1 MAKII
6 GYNVGVKYKVVTT
19 TTPAGSVNSTSNTL
33 INSLL
38 IPANTFSSGDIVTI
52 ETCVTKSAANNL
64 FSFYFYVNTSATL
77 LVGATLV
84 ATNTSVAAATRAA
97 QLYRRLAIDVASG
110 SGNGT
115 IVLNTS
121 FAARDDIGVGNYT
134 TGFSTLTTNWTTDQY
149 LIVSGSVV
157 STSDTL
163 SCQWIKA
170 SNG

>member
-52 ETCVTKSAANNL
+52 ETCLTKSATNGA
-64 FSFYFYVNTSATL
+64 FSFYFYVNTSAT

-84 ATNTSVAAATRAA
+84 ATNTSVAASTRAA
-97 QLYRRLAIDVASG
+97 QLYRRLAVDVASG

-115 IVLNTS
+115 IVVNTS
-121 FAARDDIGVGNYT
+121 FAVRDDIGATNYT

>member
-19 TTPAGSVNSTSNTL
+19 TTLAGNVNSTSNTL

-52 ETCVTKSAANNL
+52 ETCVTKSATNNT
-64 FSFYFYVNTSATL
+64 FSFYFYVNTSAT

-84 ATNTSVAAATRAA
+84 ATNTSVASNIRAA
-97 QLYRRLAIDVASG
+97 QLYRRLAIDVAAG
-110 SGNGT
+110 TGNGT

-121 FAARDDIGVGNYT
+121 FVARDDISGSYT
-134 TGFSTLTTNWTTDQY
+134 SGFSTLTTNWTVDQY

-163 SCQWIKA
+163 RCQWIKA

>member
-19 TTPAGSVNSTSNTL
+19 TTPTGSVNSSFNTL

-52 ETCVTKSAANNL
+52 ETCVIKSAANNL
-64 FSFYFYVNTSATL
+64 FSFYFYVNTSPT

-84 ATNTSVAAATRAA
+84 ATNTSVASNVRAA

-115 IVLNTS
+115 IVVNTS
-121 FAARDDIGVGNYT
+121 FGVRDDIGSANYT
-134 TGFSTLTTNWTTDQY
+134 TGFSTLTTNWTVDQY
-149 LIVSGSVV
+149 IIVSGFVV
-157 STSDTL
+157 SPLDTL

>member
-77 LVGATLV
+77 VGATLV

-97 QLYRRLAIDVASG
+97 QLYRRLTIDVAAG
-110 SGNGT
+110 TGNGT

-121 FAARDDIGVGNYT
+121 FAARDDVGVANYT
-134 TGFSTLTTNWTTDQY
+134 TGFSTLTTNWTVDQY
-149 LIVSGSVV
+149 IIVSGSVV

>member
-6 GYNVGVKYKVVTT
+6 GYNVGVKYKIVTT
-19 TTPAGSVNSTSNTL
+19 TTPTGSVNSTSNTL

-52 ETCVTKSAANNL
+52 ESCVTKSATNGNFNN
-64 FSFYFYVNTSATL
+64 FFYINTSAS

-84 ATNTSVAAATRAA
+84 ATNPTLGNTTRAV

-115 IVLNTS
+115 IIVNTS
-121 FAARDDIGVGNYT
+121 IGARDDVGVTNYT
-134 TGFSTLTTNWTTDQY
+134 TGFSTLTTNWTADQY
-149 LIVSGSVV
+149 LIVSGFVV
-157 STSDTL
+157 SASDTL
-163 SCQWIKA
+163 TCQWIKA
-170 SNG
+170 ANG

>member
-52 ETCVTKSAANNL
+52 ETCVTKSAANNA
-64 FSFYFYVNTSATL
+64 FSFYFYVNTSAT

-97 QLYRRLAIDVASG
+97 QLYRRLTIDVASG

-134 TGFSTLTTNWTTDQY
+134 TGFSTLTNNWTVDQY
-149 LIVSGSVV
+149 IIVSGSVV

>member
-19 TTPAGSVNSTSNTL
+19 TTPAGSVNSNFNTL

-52 ETCVTKSAANNL
+52 ETCVTKSATNNT
-64 FSFYFYVNTSATL
+64 FNFYFYVNTTSIL
-77 LVGATLV
+77 GGATLV
-84 ATNTSVAAATRAA
+84 ATNTSVAATTRAA

-121 FAARDDIGVGNYT
+121 FAARDDIGSGNHT
-134 TGFSTLTTNWTTDQY
+134 TGFSTLTTNWTVDQY
-149 LIVSGSVV
+149 IIVSGSVV
-157 STSDTL
+157 SPFDTL

>member
-52 ETCVTKSAANNL
+52 ETCVTKSAANNA
-64 FSFYFYVNTSATL
+64 FSFYFYVNTSAT

-97 QLYRRLAIDVASG
+97 QLYRRLTIDVASG

-121 FAARDDIGVGNYT
+121 FAARDDVGVANYT
-134 TGFSTLTTNWTTDQY
+134 TGFSTLTTNWTVDQY
-149 LIVSGSVV
+149 IIVSGSVV

>member
-19 TTPAGSVNSTSNTL
+19 TTPTGSVNSTSNTL

-52 ETCVTKSAANNL
+52 ETCVTKSATNGAFN
-64 FSFYFYVNTSATL
+64 FYFSVNTSATD
-77 LVGATLV
+77 VFATLV
-84 ATNTSVAAATRAA
+84 ATNTSVASNVRAA

-115 IVLNTS
+115 IVVNTS
-121 FAARDDIGVGNYT
+121 IAARDDIGIANYT
-134 TGFSTLTTNWTTDQY
+134 TGFSTLTTNWTVDQY
-149 LIVSGSVV
+149 IIVSGSVV

>member
-1 MAKII
+1 MAKID
-6 GYNVGVKYKVVTT
+6 GFNVGVKYKVVTT

-52 ETCVTKSAANNL
+52 ETCVTKSAANNA
-64 FSFYFYVNTSATL
+64 FSFYFYVNTSAT

-84 ATNTSVAAATRAA
+84 ATNTSVATATRAA
-97 QLYRRLAIDVASG
+97 QLYRRLTIDAASG
-110 SGNGT
+110 RGNGT

-134 TGFSTLTTNWTTDQY
+134 TGFSTLTTNWGVDQY

-157 STSDTL
+157 SISDTL

-170 SNG
+170 ANG

>member
-52 ETCVTKSAANNL
+52 ETCVTKSATNNL
-64 FSFYFYVNTSATL
+64 FNFYFYLNTSAT

-97 QLYRRLAIDVASG
+97 QLYRRLAIDVAAG
-110 SGNGT
+110 TGNGT

-121 FAARDDIGVGNYT
+121 FAARDDVGVANYT
-134 TGFSTLTTNWTTDQY
+134 TGFSTLTTNWTVDQY
-149 LIVSGSVV
+149 IIVSGSVV

-163 SCQWIKA
+163 SCQWIKV

>member
-52 ETCVTKSAANNL
+52 ETCVTKSAANNA

-77 LVGATLV
+77 GGTLV

-97 QLYRRLAIDVASG
+97 QLYRRLTIDVASG

-121 FAARDDIGVGNYT
+121 FAARDDMGSGNYT
-134 TGFSTLTTNWTTDQY
+134 TGFSTLTTNWTVDQY
-149 LIVSGSVV
+149 IIVSGSVV

>member
-19 TTPAGSVNSTSNTL
+19 TTPTGSVNSTSNTL

-52 ETCVTKSAANNL
+52 ETCVTKSATNNT
-64 FSFYFYVNTSATL
+64 FSFYFSVNTSPAL
-77 LVGATLV
+77 AFATLV
-84 ATNTSVAAATRAA
+84 ATNTSVASNIRAA
-97 QLYRRLAIDVASG
+97 QLYRRLAIDVAAG
-110 SGNGT
+110 TGNGT
-115 IVLNTS
+115 IVLDTS
-121 FAARDDIGVGNYT
+121 LADREDIDGSYT
-134 TGFSTLTTNWTTDQY
+134 TGFSTLTTNWTVDQY

>member
-19 TTPAGSVNSTSNTL
+19 TTPTGSVNSTSNTL

-52 ETCVTKSAANNL
+52 ETCVTKSATNGAFN
-64 FSFYFYVNTSATL
+64 FYFSVNTSATL
-77 LVGATLV
+77 VFATLV
-84 ATNTSVAAATRAA
+84 ATNTSVASNVRAA

-115 IVLNTS
+115 IVVNTS
-121 FAARDDIGVGNYT
+121 IAARDDIGVANYT

-157 STSDTL
+157 SPLDTL

>member
-1 MAKII
+1 VLQKVRLI
-6 GYNVGVKYKVVTT
+6 GAFN
-19 TTPAGSVNSTSNTL
+19 
-33 INSLL
+33 
-38 IPANTFSSGDIVTI
+38 
-52 ETCVTKSAANNL
+52 
-64 FSFYFYVNTSATL
+64 FYFSVNTSAT

-84 ATNTSVAAATRAA
+84 ATNTSVASNVRAA

-115 IVLNTS
+115 IVVNTS
-121 FAARDDIGVGNYT
+121 IAARDDIGIANYT
-134 TGFSTLTTNWTTDQY
+134 TGFSTLTTNWTADQY

>member
-19 TTPAGSVNSTSNTL
+19 TTPTGSVNSTSNTL

-52 ETCVTKSAANNL
+52 ETCVTKSATNGAFN
-64 FSFYFYVNTSATL
+64 FYFSVNTSATL
-77 LVGATLV
+77 VFATLV
-84 ATNTSVAAATRAA
+84 ATNTSVASNVRAA

-115 IVLNTS
+115 IVVNTS
-121 FAARDDIGVGNYT
+121 IAARDDIGIANYT

-157 STSDTL
+157 SPLDTL

>member
-19 TTPAGSVNSTSNTL
+19 TTLAGSVNSTSNTL

-52 ETCVTKSAANNL
+52 ETCVTKSATNGA
-64 FSFYFYVNTSATL
+64 FSFYFYVNTSAT

-84 ATNTSVAAATRAA
+84 ATNTSVANTIRVA
-97 QLYRRLAIDVASG
+97 QLYRRLAIDVAAG
-110 SGNGT
+110 TGNGT
-115 IVLNTS
+115 IVLNAS

-134 TGFSTLTTNWTTDQY
+134 TGFSTLTTNWTVDQY

>member
-52 ETCVTKSAANNL
+52 ETCVTKSATNNI
-64 FSFYFYVNTSATL
+64 FSFYFYLNTSAT

-84 ATNTSVAAATRAA
+84 ATNTSVPNNLTRSA

-121 FAARDDIGVGNYT
+121 FAAREDIGSTNYT
-134 TGFSTLTTNWTTDQY
+134 TGFSTLTTNWTVDQY

>member
-52 ETCVTKSAANNL
+52 ETCVTKSAANNA
-64 FSFYFYVNTSATL
+64 FSFYFYVNTSST

-97 QLYRRLAIDVASG
+97 QLYRRLTIDVASG

-121 FAARDDIGVGNYT
+121 FAARDDIGVANYT
-134 TGFSTLTTNWTTDQY
+134 TGFSTLTTNWTVDQY

-170 SNG
+170 ANG

>member
-19 TTPAGSVNSTSNTL
+19 TTPAGSVNSIFNTL

-52 ETCVTKSAANNL
+52 ETCVTKSATNNT
-64 FSFYFYVNTSATL
+64 FSFYFYVNTSSTL
-77 LVGATLV
+77 SGATLV
-84 ATNTSVAAATRAA
+84 ATNTSVASNIRAA

-121 FAARDDIGVGNYT
+121 FATREDIGSTNYT
-134 TGFSTLTTNWTTDQY
+134 TGFSTLTTNWTVDQY
-149 LIVSGSVV
+149 LIVSGSIV
-157 STSDTL
+157 SGFDTL

>member
-52 ETCVTKSAANNL
+52 ETCVIKSATNNT
-64 FSFYFYVNTSATL
+64 FSFYFSVNTTPTL
-77 LVGATLV
+77 AFATLV
-84 ATNTSVAAATRAA
+84 ATNTSVASNIRAA

-121 FAARDDIGVGNYT
+121 FAAREDIGSTNYT
-134 TGFSTLTTNWTTDQY
+134 TGFSTLTTNWTVDQY

>member
-52 ETCVTKSAANNL
+52 ETCVTKSATNNT
-64 FSFYFYVNTSATL
+64 FSFYFSVNTSATL
-77 LVGATLV
+77 VFATLV
-84 ATNTSVAAATRAA
+84 ATNTSVASNIRAA
-97 QLYRRLAIDVASG
+97 QLYRRLAIDVAV
-110 SGNGT
+110 GT
-115 IVLNTS
+115 IVLDTS
-121 FAARDDIGVGNYT
+121 FAARDDMGSGNYT
-134 TGFSTLTTNWTTDQY
+134 TGFSTLTTNWTVDQY

>member
-52 ETCVTKSAANNL
+52 ETCVTKSAANNA
-64 FSFYFYVNTSATL
+64 FSFYFYVNTSST

-97 QLYRRLAIDVASG
+97 QLYRRLTIDVASG

-121 FAARDDIGVGNYT
+121 FAARDDIGVANYT
-134 TGFSTLTTNWTTDQY
+134 TGFSTLTTNWTVDQY

>member
-19 TTPAGSVNSTSNTL
+19 TTPTGSVNSNFNTL

-64 FSFYFYVNTSATL
+64 FSFYFYVNTSST

-84 ATNTSVAAATRAA
+84 ATNTSVASNVRAA

-115 IVLNTS
+115 IVVNTS
-121 FAARDDIGVGNYT
+121 IAARDDIGIANYT

-157 STSDTL
+157 STSYTL

>member
-52 ETCVTKSAANNL
+52 ETCVTKSAANNA
-64 FSFYFYVNTSATL
+64 FSFYFYVNTSAT

-84 ATNTSVAAATRAA
+84 ATNTSVATATRAA
-97 QLYRRLAIDVASG
+97 QLYRRLTIDVAAG
-110 SGNGT
+110 TGNGT

-134 TGFSTLTTNWTTDQY
+134 TGFSTLTTNWTVDQY
-149 LIVSGSVV
+149 IIVSGSVV

>member
-1 MAKII
+1 MAKID
-6 GYNVGVKYKVVTT
+6 GFNVGKKYAVVTS
-19 TTPAGSVNSTSNTL
+19 TTPTGSVNSTSNTL
-33 INSLL
+33 IHSLL

-52 ETCVTKSAANNL
+52 ETCVTKSAANNA
-64 FSFYFYVNTSATL
+64 FSFYFYVNTSAL
-77 LVGATLV
+77 LGGATLV
-84 ATNTSVAAATRAA
+84 ATNTSVATATRAA
-97 QLYRRLAIDVASG
+97 QLYRRLAIDVAAG
-110 SGNGT
+110 TGNGT

-121 FAARDDIGVGNYT
+121 LAARDDIGVVNYT
-134 TGFSTLTTNWTTDQY
+134 TGFSTLTTNWTIDQY

>member
-19 TTPAGSVNSTSNTL
+19 TTPTGSVNSISNTL

-52 ETCVTKSAANNL
+52 ETCLAKSATNGA
-64 FSFYFYVNTSATL
+64 FSFYFYVSTSPL
-77 LVGATLV
+77 LFGATLV
-84 ATNTSVAAATRAA
+84 ATNTSVASNVRAA

-115 IVLNTS
+115 IVVNTS
-121 FAARDDIGVGNYT
+121 FGVRDDIGSGSYT
-134 TGFSTLTTNWTTDQY
+134 TGFSTLTTNWTVDQY
-149 LIVSGSVV
+149 IIVSGFVV
-157 STSDTL
+157 SPSDTL

>member
-19 TTPAGSVNSTSNTL
+19 TTPTGSINSISNTL

-52 ETCVTKSAANNL
+52 ETCVTKSATNGA
-64 FSFYFYVNTSATL
+64 FSFYFYMNTSSS
-77 LVGATLV
+77 LVGSTLV
-84 ATNTSVAAATRAA
+84 ATNTSVLNTTIAA
-97 QLYRRLAIDVASG
+97 QLYRRLTIDVAAG
-110 SGNGT
+110 TGNGT

-134 TGFSTLTTNWTTDQY
+134 TGFSTLTTNWTVDQY

>member
-52 ETCVTKSAANNL
+52 ETCVTKSAANNA
-64 FSFYFYVNTSATL
+64 FSFYFYVNTSST

-97 QLYRRLAIDVASG
+97 QLYRRLTIDVASG

-121 FAARDDIGVGNYT
+121 FAARDDIGSGNHT
-134 TGFSTLTTNWTTDQY
+134 TGFSTLTTNWTVDQY
-149 LIVSGSVV
+149 IIVSGSVV

>member
-38 IPANTFSSGDIVTI
+38 IPANTFSSGDIVTV
-52 ETCVTKSAANNL
+52 ETCLTKSATNGA
-64 FSFYFYVNTSATL
+64 FSFYFYVNTSSS

-84 ATNTSVAAATRAA
+84 ATNTSVGNTTRAA
-97 QLYRRLAIDVASG
+97 QLYRRLTIDVANG

-121 FAARDDIGVGNYT
+121 FAARDDIGVANYT
-134 TGFSTLTTNWTTDQY
+134 TGFSTLTTNWTVDQY